1 MLEISN
7 LSFSYGR
14 RKPLLFQD
22 FSFGLQP
29 GVVYVMLGKHGS
41 GKSTLLYLMSGLLR
55 PKSGT
60 VQLNGVDVALRRPST
75 LQEICIVPE
84 EFDLP
89 RVSLRQYV
97 ALNAPFYPRFSNE
110 ILRRCLDDFDMDDS
124 VRFDELS
131 MGQKKKAFMSFCLAA
146 NTSILL
152 MDEPT
157 NGFDIPS
164 KSQMRKVIAANM
176 SDEKSIVISTH
187 QVRDVENLLDH
198 VLLIDGGRKLLDV
211 SCSQIAERLFF
222 VEQPL
227 SEPIDEALYA
237 QSSVQG
243 RSAVYPNRTREES
256 PINLETLF
264 NAVLSDCEKIQAILS
279 DK

>member
-1 MLEISN
+1 
-7 LSFSYGR
+7 
-14 RKPLLFQD
+14 
-22 FSFGLQP
+22 
-29 GVVYVMLGKHGS
+29 
-41 GKSTLLYLMSGLLR
+41 MSGLLR

-124 VRFDELS
+124 VRFEELS

-211 SCSQIAERLFF
+211 SCSQIAERLF
-222 VEQPL
+222 L
-227 SEPIDEALYA
+227 SSNHFQSQSTRLFTRSRRCRDEARFIRI
-237 QSSVQG
+237 G
-243 RSAVYPNRTREES
+243 REKKARLTLKRFSMQCFPIVRKYRRFYRTNEIVSYE
-256 PINLETLF
+256 
-264 NAVLSDCEKIQAILS
+264 
-279 DK
+279 

>member
-1 MLEISN
+1 M
-7 LSFSYGR
+7 
-14 RKPLLFQD
+14 LFQD
-22 FSFGLQP
+22 FSFELQP
-29 GVVYVMLGKHGS
+29 GVVYGMLGKNGS

-124 VRFDELS
+124 VRFEELS

-152 MDEPT
+152 MDEPFGALDAITRAQIQVDFERIQQQKKMSVVLITHEVNEAVRLADRVMVLSQAKVVDTLNIDLPHPRTVT
-157 NGFDIPS
+157 N
-164 KSQMRKVIAANM
+164 MHVVEYAAKVL
-176 SDEKSIVISTH
+176 
-187 QVRDVENLLDH
+187 NLLTH
-198 VLLIDGGRKLLDV
+198 
-211 SCSQIAERLFF
+211 S
-222 VEQPL
+222 
-227 SEPIDEALYA
+227 
-237 QSSVQG
+237 
-243 RSAVYPNRTREES
+243 
-256 PINLETLF
+256 
-264 NAVLSDCEKIQAILS
+264 
-279 DK
+279 

>member
-29 GVVYVMLGKHGS
+29 GVVYGMLGKNGS

-97 ALNAPFYPRFSNE
+97 ALNAPFYPRF
-110 ILRRCLDDFDMDDS
+110 RTKYF
-124 VRFDELS
+124 VVAS
-131 MGQKKKAFMSFCLAA
+131 M
-146 NTSILL
+146 
-152 MDEPT
+152 
-157 NGFDIPS
+157 
-164 KSQMRKVIAANM
+164 
-176 SDEKSIVISTH
+176 ISTWTT
-187 QVRDVENLLDH
+187 VC
-198 VLLIDGGRKLLDV
+198 VLRNCRWGRKRKH
-211 SCSQIAERLFF
+211 S
-222 VEQPL
+222 
-227 SEPIDEALYA
+227 
-237 QSSVQG
+237 
-243 RSAVYPNRTREES
+243 
-256 PINLETLF
+256 
-264 NAVLSDCEKIQAILS
+264 
-279 DK
+279 